1 MSSSAGEGSGYV
13 ETEWENG
20 ITPINDD
27 NLNKIEHG
35 IAANSNDITLIN
47 AELAN
52 LDTRLDTFE
61 YNLVSNGSAVKTG
74 RQVEGK
80 DEYVKRYHFTS
91 INSTNT
97 FTKNLGFILSSVII
111 TKSYG
116 MAYSNSHNW
125 FPISMGDFNNV
136 TNYAVRYSLYATDD
150 VLQLITANGNFSEAY
165 IEIYYI
171 NRNE

>member
-1 MSSSAGEGSGYV
+1 MSSNVDEGSGYV

-20 ITPINDD
+20 VTPISDD

-35 IAANSNDITLIN
+35 IAANSNNITLIN
-47 AELAN
+47 TELAS

-74 RQVEGK
+74 RQIDGK

-91 INSTNT
+91 INSANT
-97 FTKNLGFILSSVII
+97 FTKSLEFTLSSVII

-116 MAYSNSHNW
+116 MVYSNSYNW
-125 FPISMGDFNNV
+125 FPISMGDFNNE
-136 TNYAVRYSLYATDD
+136 TNYAVRYNLAATNN
-150 VLQLITANGNFSEAY
+150 VLQLVTANGNFSEAY